1 MNKILLSPPVA
12 FLIVLAFFWLL
23 SFLFAKLAFKKE
35 KVASGAGEPYACGEE
50 GYNPL
55 AQPDYTNFFPYA
67 FFFTLAHVATLIIT
81 TIPME
86 TVATFAMAAFYILG
100 AVIGLYILLRRQ
112 N

>member
-1 MNKILLSPPVA
+1 MYKFLLSPPAA
-12 FLIVLAFFWLL
+12 FMIMLAFFWLL
-23 SFLFAKLAFKKE
+23 SFIFGKLAFKKE
-35 KVASGAGEPYACGEE
+35 KISSETGEPYACGEDN
-50 GYNPL
+50 YNHL

-100 AVIGLYILLRRQ
+100 AIIGLYILLRRQ
-112 N
+112 G